1 MSVVISD
8 RGIGNVLSKY
18 EKSFDNT
25 IAILMSAQKGLK
37 PQAVFDFIS
46 LSDLSSPLVER
57 ILNKTLKTFTAYKD
71 KNTVLDPVTSEK
83 LLKLFSLY
91 AKGHLV
97 FGNAREFNKWMA
109 EPAFGLGNQVPHDLL
124 DTITGIELINEE
136 ITRIA
141 YGDLA

>member
-1 MSVVISD
+1 MSVADSNHKT
-8 RGIGNVLSKY
+8 GNVLSKY

-25 IAILMSAQKGLK
+25 IAILMTAQKGLK
-37 PQAVFDFIS
+37 PQAVFDFIA
-46 LSDLSSPLVER
+46 LSELSSALVER
-57 ILNKTLKTFTAYKD
+57 VLNKTLKTFTAYKD
-71 KNTVLDPVTSEK
+71 KNAVLDPVVSEK

-97 FGNAREFNKWMA
+97 FGNALEFNKWMA
-109 EPAFGLGNQVPHDLL
+109 EPAFGLGNQVPHNLL
-124 DTITGIELINEE
+124 DTITGIELIMEE